1 MSEYVLQ
8 AQQLSKHYKHHPAL
22 DRVDLSIRRGSI
34 YGFIGQNGAGK
45 STLMRIAAGLSRP
58 TSGQIEL
65 FGYKEGAK
73 LVQARKRMGT
83 TIETPALFPH
93 LSAAENLEVFRLQKG
108 IRDRAQIR
116 QTLSLVGLEQAGSK
130 IAANFSLG
138 MKQRLGL
145 AVSLLGN
152 PELLILDEPTNGL
165 DPVGVVELR
174 ELLLHLNRDK
184 GISIL
189 VSSHILSELHLLA
202 TDYGIIHNGRM
213 LEQLSVSELQA
224 KCRQYLHIKVDSPEK
239 AIGIIQEEW
248 QTTEYELDADG
259 IIRLYEPFGRPGAL
273 SAKLFAAGLEVQQFM
288 PKGEKLERYYTKLIG
303 GAANGKS
310 VTV

>member
-1 MSEYVLQ
+1 MGEYVLQ
-8 AQQLSKHYKHHPAL
+8 AHQLSKHYKNQPAL

-45 STLMRIAAGLSRP
+45 STLMRIAAGLFKP

-65 FGYKEGAK
+65 FGCGEAAK
-73 LVQARKRMGT
+73 LVQARKRIGI

-93 LSAAENLEVFRLQKG
+93 MSAAENLEVFRLQKG
-108 IRDRAQIR
+108 IRDKSQIR
-116 QTLSLVGLEQAGSK
+116 QTLSLAGLEQAGPK

-145 AVSLLGN
+145 AISLLGN

-174 ELLLHLNRDK
+174 ELLLHLNREK

-189 VSSHILSELHLLA
+189 MSSHILSELYLLA

-224 KCRQYLHIKVDSPEK
+224 KCRQYLHIKVDLPEK
-239 AIGIIQEEW
+239 ALRIITEEW
-248 QTTEYELDADG
+248 RTTEYELDADG
-259 IIRLYEPFGRPGAL
+259 IIRLYEPLVRPETI

-288 PKGEKLERYYTKLIG
+288 PKGEQLERYYTKLIG